1 MATGNLG
8 LRLCQTLEVRIL
20 REEEER
26 KLMGWAASMS
36 TDLHCQLA
44 AVTGTIRDHKA
55 DESIIQELLKE
66 QLS

>member
-20 REEEER
+20 REER